1 MQRPKNSF
9 PLTLHPS
16 STFVPRL
23 SPPLQAALREAVAA
37 RFGQPLRYPSQ
48 CDALEA
54 ELQKTAPAGGQRL
67 SPSTLRR
74 FFGLVDSEA
83 GFHLHTLDTLA
94 RYAGHANFAAFAQ
107 AVSGLATT
115 SPTAT
120 GTLNDIPE
128 LLGMERL
135 TYPERLLLGY
145 FLGRVTRPI
154 TPNGSAVPLALRL
167 AAHPA
172 GQEYFVE
179 SFVDLAHLNGAY
191 GEVVAT
197 YLRHKQTADAQLFG
211 HCILFLGEFLAEN
224 ESAWRQRLALLLA
237 LPVPAEVHAFPRG
250 RRAFAEIVARWYDAP
265 DLLLPDDVLHRL
277 RREAQAIKAP
287 ASTLPAFYNFFA
299 AGYHFHVAE
308 ALFLTSQFGLLLE
321 WLEFTQAQCPELATL
336 EHNVYNELLRAFYA
350 VAQLRTQ
357 RSSASVP
364 SVQGLFQLET
374 HSWLLDY
381 YQVHIWLVEL
391 HFAIGTSSAETIR
404 LLARIQEFAALH
416 QMPFFERVA
425 QRVATDYE

>member
-1 MQRPKNSF
+1 M
-9 PLTLHPS
+9 L
-16 STFVPRL
+16 
-23 SPPLQAALREAVAA
+23 
-37 RFGQPLRYPSQ
+37 YPSH
-48 CDALEA
+48 CDALEV
-54 ELQKTAPAGGQRL
+54 ELQKTSAGGGQRL

-74 FFGLVDSEA
+74 FFGLVDTEA

-94 RYAGHANFAAFAQ
+94 RYAGHADFAAFGQ
-107 AVSGLATT
+107 AVSGLATAST
-115 SPTAT
+115 AAT

-154 TPNGSAVPLALRL
+154 APNGPAVPLALRL

-179 SFVDLAHLNGAY
+179 SFVDLTHLNGAY
-191 GEVVAT
+191 GEVVT
-197 YLRHKQTADAQLFG
+197 EYLRHKHTPDAQLFG
-211 HCILFLGEFLAEN
+211 HCVLFLGEFLAEN
-224 ESAWRQRLALLLA
+224 EPAWRQRLALLLA

-250 RRAFAEIVARWYDAP
+250 RRGFAEIVAQWYDAP
-265 DLLLPDDVLHRL
+265 ELPLPADVLGRL
-277 RREAQAIKAP
+277 RREAQATEAP
-287 ASTLPAFYNFFA
+287 ASTMPAFYNFFS

-350 VAQLRTQ
+350 VAQLRTH
-357 RSSASVP
+357 RSRASVP
-364 SVQGLFQLET
+364 SVRGLFQFET

-391 HFAIGTSSAETIR
+391 HFAAGTDATEETR
-404 LLARIQEFAALH
+404 LRSHIKGFAVLYG
-416 QMPFFERVA
+416 MPFFERVA
-425 QRVATDYE
+425 RSVGVL